1 MESKSLKRNVL
12 LIIGSVLLF
21 LILSF
26 SQDIVQAIKFN
37 SDNINVKTLE
47 IKEDLNGINFDLKYP
62 EIEYADK
69 SVKDKINTS
78 LKDQILEFKQYI
90 EDIYKEFISSVP
102 KELVE
107 NSLSSKFIGMSDFEY
122 EIVDCILSVRLN
134 LIQFTGG
141 AHPMTYRR
149 DFNFDLRTGNVL
161 KFGDLFNEE
170 GKKTYKDKV
179 DSFIKNIINNNP
191 DDYFPNEFKGI
202 GDNVQYYLTKD
213 NIVIFYQLYELA
225 PYSSGIPEFKIPYS
239 LFEGDIKINPSN

>member
-1 MESKSLKRNVL
+1 ML